1 MDHWFLLQ
9 SKPKQEL
16 VAYQNLCN
24 QGYTSFLP
32 TIVRQKIQRGVLTTK
47 TEPLFN
53 RYLFVRL
60 DPDGG
65 QSWAPLRSTI
75 GVAQLVRFG
84 TRYAKLD
91 DELINTLNAQSN
103 RIEERYQAGDRVTIT
118 KGPFV
123 GFEAVFASYDGNER
137 AILFLQWLSERIR
150 VRQASF
156 ALSTFSVAH
165 A

>member
-1 MDHWFLLQ
+1 MLHWYLLR
-9 SKPKQEL
+9 SKPKQEQ

-32 TIVRQKIQRGVLTTK
+32 TIARQKIQRGVLTTK
-47 TEPLFN
+47 SEPLFN

-84 TRYAKLD
+84 TQYAKLD
-91 DELINTLNAQSN
+91 DELINTLNAQSD
-103 RIEERYQAGDRVTIT
+103 RIEERYQAGDRVTII
-118 KGPFV
+118 KGPFS
-123 GFEAVFASYDGNER
+123 GFEAIFATYDGNER
-137 AILFLQWLSERIR
+137 AMLFLQWVSERIR

-156 ALSTFSVAH
+156 ALSTFSKAH